1 MNDPRK
7 GADAE
12 PTTHFG
18 YQNVPESQKAKK
30 VAEVFH
36 SVAAKYDLMN
46 DLMSGG
52 IHRLWKRFT
61 IELSGVRSG
70 NRVLDIA
77 GGTGDLTRQFSRLV
91 GPTGE
96 VVLADIN
103 ASMLKVGRDKL
114 LDKGVSGNVS
124 FVQADAEK
132 LPFPDNHFDC
142 VTIAFGLRNVTHKDE
157 AIRSMQ
163 ARWPPAGA
171 GVLQAEQ
178 QPAVQGLRRL
188 FVQPAAADGQAGHQ
202 RLRELSLPGRVD
214 PHAPRPGN
222 PEGDD
227 GGSRLRPRDLPQHDR
242 RHRRPAPRYQALTEG
257 APMSSLLIQAVLA
270 AAETGINRV
279 LRLDGTALPRLRR
292 LSAKVIEVDC
302 LSPPLRVFILPAGD
316 GLHFAGQHEAEV
328 DCTLRAPAGN
338 LLHLALARDK
348 TRVLHSP
355 EVSMD
360 GDSAALLELAGI
372 LQSLELDWE
381 YELSRWLGPL
391 ATQVLGSGLRDA
403 SRWSAQSLHSLR
415 LNLADYLAEESR
427 TLVGQHEAE
436 ARFAE
441 LDQLKLALDRLDA
454 RVGRLSQKTKPDA

>member
-1 MNDPRK
+1 
-7 GADAE
+7 
-12 PTTHFG
+12 
-18 YQNVPESQKAKK
+18 
-30 VAEVFH
+30 
-36 SVAAKYDLMN
+36 
-46 DLMSGG
+46 
-52 IHRLWKRFT
+52 
-61 IELSGVRSG
+61 
-70 NRVLDIA
+70 
-77 GGTGDLTRQFSRLV
+77 
-91 GPTGE
+91 
-96 VVLADIN
+96 
-103 ASMLKVGRDKL
+103 
-114 LDKGVSGNVS
+114 
-124 FVQADAEK
+124 
-132 LPFPDNHFDC
+132 
-142 VTIAFGLRNVTHKDE
+142 
-157 AIRSMQ
+157 
-163 ARWPPAGA
+163 
-171 GVLQAEQ
+171 
-178 QPAVQGLRRL
+178 
-188 FVQPAAADGQAGHQ
+188 
-202 RLRELSLPGRVD
+202 
-214 PHAPRPGN
+214 
-222 PEGDD
+222 
-227 GGSRLRPRDLPQHDR
+227 
-242 RHRRPAPRYQALTEG
+242 
-257 APMSSLLIQAVLA
+257 MSSLLIQAVLA

-316 GLHFAGQHEAEV
+316 GLHFAAQHEAEV

-441 LDQLKLALDRLDA
+441 LDQLKPALDRLDA

>member
-1 MNDPRK
+1 
-7 GADAE
+7 
-12 PTTHFG
+12 
-18 YQNVPESQKAKK
+18 
-30 VAEVFH
+30 
-36 SVAAKYDLMN
+36 
-46 DLMSGG
+46 
-52 IHRLWKRFT
+52 
-61 IELSGVRSG
+61 
-70 NRVLDIA
+70 
-77 GGTGDLTRQFSRLV
+77 
-91 GPTGE
+91 
-96 VVLADIN
+96 
-103 ASMLKVGRDKL
+103 
-114 LDKGVSGNVS
+114 
-124 FVQADAEK
+124 
-132 LPFPDNHFDC
+132 
-142 VTIAFGLRNVTHKDE
+142 
-157 AIRSMQ
+157 
-163 ARWPPAGA
+163 
-171 GVLQAEQ
+171 
-178 QPAVQGLRRL
+178 
-188 FVQPAAADGQAGHQ
+188 
-202 RLRELSLPGRVD
+202 
-214 PHAPRPGN
+214 
-222 PEGDD
+222 
-227 GGSRLRPRDLPQHDR
+227 
-242 RHRRPAPRYQALTEG
+242 
-257 APMSSLLIQAVLA
+257 MSSLLIQAVLA
-270 AAETGINRV
+270 TAETGINRV

-316 GLHFAGQHEAEV
+316 GLHFAAQHEAEV

-391 ATQVLGSGLRDA
+391 ATQVLGSSLRDA

-441 LDQLKLALDRLDA
+441 LDQLKPALDRLDA